1 MTHPLS
7 SADISIYS
15 LEISNFCY
23 IKKYRYKLHF
33 NTQLL
38 IILTFLEPLRV
49 DIINMVAIDANLGLL
64 KIKVFQNKGCDIIFF
79 VHDVNNKILSQD
91 SNYIADM
98 VM

>member
-1 MTHPLS
+1 M
-7 SADISIYS
+7 
-15 LEISNFCY
+15 
-23 IKKYRYKLHF
+23 
-33 NTQLL
+33 L